1 MSLSVIA
8 FLLHSPAVSHFA
20 FDLYMC
26 FSLVPWLS
34 TFFDV
39 RFAACQVETQ
49 RLWRSE
55 DIEAMTSGVVV
66 LECHPCRRCSVYLDT
81 CDVNDDNVNM
91 FAKCQ
96 TPSSTMKCHV
106 VTSAKV
112 SEPNAVNR
120 PKRVKQRKI
129 KKPCRICKSADK
141 CHNLSAPQC
150 DLIHITFCQMMD
162 SFCREAF
169 FGAVFLCLLARMLVR
184 GCLQSH
190 GLHCAES
197 HKHGEYRQAIS
208 FISPFCVQANCNLDG
223 KNRLGGGDLFFFE
236 SCHLEPL
243 EREATLWIWFH
254 RIPACTTS
262 SMAA

>member
-1 MSLSVIA
+1 MKEGS
-8 FLLHSPAVSHFA
+8 
-20 FDLYMC
+20 
-26 FSLVPWLS
+26 
-34 TFFDV
+34 
-39 RFAACQVETQ
+39 
-49 RLWRSE
+49 
-55 DIEAMTSGVVV
+55 
-66 LECHPCRRCSVYLDT
+66 
-81 CDVNDDNVNM
+81 
-91 FAKCQ
+91 Q

-141 CHNLSAPQC
+141 CQNFSAPQC
-150 DLIHITFCQMMD
+150 GLDPSASHFAFWWMMD
-162 SFCREAF
+162 SFCRETF
-169 FGAVFLCLLARMLVR
+169 FGAVFFCVFWSECLFGVVFNHMV
-184 GCLQSH
+184 CT
-190 GLHCAES
+190 
-197 HKHGEYRQAIS
+197 
-208 FISPFCVQANCNLDG
+208 VQANCNLDG
-223 KNRLGGGDLFFFE
+223 KNRLGGGDLFFWE

>member
-1 MSLSVIA
+1 MKEGS
-8 FLLHSPAVSHFA
+8 
-20 FDLYMC
+20 
-26 FSLVPWLS
+26 
-34 TFFDV
+34 
-39 RFAACQVETQ
+39 
-49 RLWRSE
+49 
-55 DIEAMTSGVVV
+55 
-66 LECHPCRRCSVYLDT
+66 
-81 CDVNDDNVNM
+81 
-91 FAKCQ
+91 Q

-141 CHNLSAPQC
+141 CQNFSAPQC
-150 DLIHITFCQMMD
+150 GLDPSASHFAFWWMMD
-162 SFCREAF
+162 SFCRETF
-169 FGAVFLCLLARMLVR
+169 FGAVFFLCLLARMLVR

-190 GLHCAES
+190 GLHCAGQLQPWWQES
-197 HKHGEYRQAIS
+197 FGRWGS
-208 FISPFCVQANCNLDG
+208 FFWEP
-223 KNRLGGGDLFFFE
+223 
-236 SCHLEPL
+236 CHLEPL